1 MNVAGDFNPI
11 SSQTL
16 LCEPGARMLQLQ
28 DEIVEVVEQEEKQE
42 IVELS
47 ASDLQSVGGGG
58 VPMWSF

>member
-1 MNVAGDFNPI
+1 
-11 SSQTL
+11 
-16 LCEPGARMLQLQ
+16 MLQLQ

-58 VPMWSF
+58 VPMWTF